1 MSRQNMAAKHQFRS
15 RNASN
20 KALVWDVLFA
30 FFSLGITAALL
41 GFTPALGEFERQRAF
56 GLDSSDVV
64 IENPVLPVQT
74 DDEADQAA
82 GIENVNKNTIN
93 TTEMSDNTAVNKT
106 DSESDAQPGVAN
118 DSADSPSD
126 KASNDSVDNE
136 SSNETAD
143 DVTHE
148 SADSEDA
155 ATTGKPAENATD
167 KVADETADKTTDKD
181 SNKDSN
187 ESKNESENK
196 ADKADASLKDTLSTE
211 ANSAA
216 SDKSDNSDNSNDS
229 NTPSTTV
236 TVDSLPGLGPEA
248 PLYTDGFATRSNDD
262 AEQEYAVT
270 FSPNGGGGSAVT
282 RTTTTGNIT
291 LPSIAELG
299 FTPPDGA
306 LFVGWSPS
314 SSGFNPVYASDVMY
328 PDNAEHTAVLQ
339 GDTTLYA
346 IWLKPGSAE
355 DRDTAY
361 YFIRMD
367 GKIPFEPSGYSSSA
381 YIPSGTNPGLVG
393 ELNWGISVTNNLEAV
408 AANLYSQPTDE
419 EIQAAMERQGQT
431 FDPETQ
437 EVVWYVIKVRAHKA
451 WNVDGIIVNKAD
463 YLVQY
468 NPNGGDSSVPV
479 AQAYKSGA
487 TVAVSF
493 APTPGRPGYTF
504 LGWDEDPS
512 ATTPTYTASGTTSFT
527 MPNSQVTLYAIWEKS
542 TVQLTYVAESTEAG
556 QVSRDSDEV
565 YAIDGVP
572 VDDGSLQGSTATANT
587 GYLFQGWYKKDNAGN
602 DVLVT
607 TDETLSEET
616 AIRNAN
622 YHQGILLSTVYV
634 ARFVKVAPAFTLTKA
649 VQNEPANGRFFAAG
663 ESITYEVTVTNTGN
677 VSLETI
683 TFKDNLAE
691 VPAIDALAV
700 GESKTVTYTYVVT
713 TEDTKADVLT
723 NTVEATAT
731 TPNLPGETVTTD
743 PATTSTFVGTLLPDQ
758 TYVLFAAYPS
768 TEGNV
773 DRTYNIVN
781 NATGEGIEENTAVAT
796 GDYEFDGWYKEGDDT
811 LITKSPTLTADE
823 IKENMNRGKGRTPY
837 GPTLFV
843 AHFTPKATTPDTPDN
858 PGGGSGSGGSGGTTT
873 PDTPDTPDVPDKPT
887 NPDTPTPDTPDM
899 PDTPDQPDKPSNPGD
914 SGSGDSGNTGGSG
927 SGTTTNPTT
936 PNKPN
941 EPSKPDNSGTTS
953 GGSSGPSGSTNGPSS
968 DNNSSVQTPSNEL
981 GPSGS
986 NSGNMSPTTP
996 EGTTP
1001 TDVPASSIK
1010 AENVDSNTKLAQ
1022 TDDFALKVILPTL
1035 LGIAGLSA
1043 VALFGMWLYRKHKK

>member
-1 MSRQNMAAKHQFRS
+1 MSRQNMAPKHQFRA

-41 GFTPALGEFERQRAF
+41 GFTPTLGELECEQAF
-56 GLDSSDVV
+56 GLEGSDVV
-64 IENPVLPVQT
+64 IENPVFPAQT
-74 DDEADQAA
+74 DNEADQPISFGNAND
-82 GIENVNKNTIN
+82 IVNETPTDVTANTP
-93 TTEMSDNTAVNKT
+93 ANKT
-106 DSESDAQPGVAN
+106 DSENNKQPGSADN
-118 DSADSPSD
+118 TGDESSDKLLSDSADN
-126 KASNDSVDNE
+126 A

-143 DVTHE
+143 DATHE
-148 SADSEDA
+148 S
-155 ATTGKPAENATD
+155 TD
-167 KVADETADKTTDKD
+167 KVTSGASDTST
-181 SNKDSN
+181 NKDSDKAEN
-187 ESKNESENK
+187 DSENNSGTP
-196 ADKADASLKDTLSTE
+196 DSSLKDTLSTE
-211 ANSAA
+211 ANNAA
-216 SDKSDNSDNSNDS
+216 SDKSNETDNSDASNDS

-542 TVQLTYVAESTEAG
+542 TVKLTYVAESTEAG

-572 VDDGSLQGSTATANT
+572 VDDGSLQGSTATAST
-587 GYLFQGWYKKDNAGN
+587 GYLFQGWYKKDNTGN

-622 YHQGILLSTVYV
+622 YHQGILLPTVYV
-634 ARFVKVAPAFTLTKA
+634 ARFVKVAPAFTLTKT
-649 VQNEPANGRFFAAG
+649 VQNEPANGQFFAAG

-677 VSLETI
+677 VPLETI

-691 VPAIDALAV
+691 VPTIDALAV

-713 TEDTKADVLT
+713 AEDVKADVLT

-731 TPNLPGETVTTD
+731 TPDLPGETVTTD

>member
-1 MSRQNMAAKHQFRS
+1 MSRQNMAPKHQFRA

-41 GFTPALGEFERQRAF
+41 GFTPTLGEFERERAF
-56 GLDSSDVV
+56 GLEGSDSV
-64 IENPVLPVQT
+64 IENPILPAQ
-74 DDEADQAA
+74 ADNEKDQPVDFGNANN
-82 GIENVNKNTIN
+82 NVNEIPANTP
-93 TTEMSDNTAVNKT
+93 ANKT
-106 DSESDAQPGVAN
+106 DSENNKQPGSAN
-118 DSADSPSD
+118 NAGGDPSD
-126 KASNDSVDNE
+126 KLLSDSTNNE
-136 SSNETAD
+136 SSNETTD
-143 DVTHE
+143 DATHE
-148 SADSEDA
+148 S
-155 ATTGKPAENATD
+155 TD
-167 KVADETADKTTDKD
+167 KVADEATDETSDKD
-181 SNKDSN
+181 SDKAESDSENESNTSDAPLKDS
-187 ESKNESENK
+187 
-196 ADKADASLKDTLSTE
+196 LSAE
-211 ANSAA
+211 ANNAVV
-216 SDKSDNSDNSNDS
+216 DKSDESNKNDKPDASDASNKSD
-229 NTPSTTV
+229 TPSTTV
-236 TVDSLPGLGPEA
+236 SVDSLPGLGPEA

-291 LPSIAELG
+291 LPSIVELG

-346 IWLKPGSAE
+346 IWLKHGSAE

-527 MPNSQVTLYAIWEKS
+527 MPSSQVTLHAIWEKS

-607 TDETLSEET
+607 TNATLSEEA

-622 YHQGILLSTVYV
+622 YHQGILLPTVYV
-634 ARFVKVAPAFTLTKA
+634 ARFVKEAPAFTLTKA

-677 VSLETI
+677 VPLETI

-713 TEDTKADVLT
+713 AEDTKADVLT
-723 NTVEATAT
+723 NTIEATAT
-731 TPNLPGETVTTD
+731 TPDLPGETVTTD

-773 DRTYNIVN
+773 DRDYNIVN
-781 NATGEGIEENTAVAT
+781 NDTGEGIEENTAVAT

-873 PDTPDTPDVPDKPT
+873 PDTPS
-887 NPDTPTPDTPDM
+887 TPDTPD
-899 PDTPDQPDKPSNPGD
+899 TPDVPDKPSNPGD

-941 EPSKPDNSGTTS
+941 EPSKPDNSGTTP
-953 GGSSGPSGSTNGPSS
+953 GGSNGPSGSTNGPSS

-1010 AENVDSNTKLAQ
+1010 AEDIDAQTKLAQ

-1035 LGIAGLSA
+1035 LGIAGLAA

>member
-126 KASNDSVDNE
+126 KASNNSVDNE

-148 SADSEDA
+148 SADSEDT

-216 SDKSDNSDNSNDS
+216 SDKSDNSDASDDS
-229 NTPSTTV
+229 DTPSTTV

-262 AEQEYAVT
+262 AEQEYVVT

-437 EVVWYVIKVRAHKA
+437 EVIWYVIKVRAHKA

-512 ATTPTYTASGTTSFT
+512 ATTPTYTVSGATSFT
-527 MPNSQVTLYAIWEKS
+527 MPNSQVTLHAIWEKS

-713 TEDTKADVLT
+713 AEDTKADVLT
-723 NTVEATAT
+723 NTIEATAT
-731 TPNLPGETVTTD
+731 TPDLPGETVTTN
-743 PATTSTFVGTLLPDQ
+743 PATTNTFVGTLLPDQ

-773 DRTYNIVN
+773 DRNYTIVN
-781 NATGEGIEENTAVAT
+781 NTTGEGIEEITANAT

-873 PDTPDTPDVPDKPT
+873 PDTPDVPDKPT
-887 NPDTPTPDTPDM
+887 NPDTPTPDTPDQ
-899 PDTPDQPDKPSNPGD
+899 PDTPDKPSNPGD

-941 EPSKPDNSGTTS
+941 EPSKPDNSGTTP
-953 GGSSGPSGSTNGPSS
+953 GGSNGPSGSTNGPSS
-968 DNNSSVQTPSNEL
+968 GNNSSVQTPSNEL

-986 NSGNMSPTTP
+986 NSETISPTAP
-996 EGTTP
+996 EGITP

-1010 AENVDSNTKLAQ
+1010 AEDIDAQTKLAQ

-1035 LGIAGLSA
+1035 LGIAGLAA